1 LQLTGYVNGDPG
13 AARAFWGDTALRL
26 PAARTVLSW
35 HDALTGR
42 RVRAG
47 ADGLLPVSEV
57 LRDGPAA
64 LCLSA

>member
-1 LQLTGYVNGDPG
+1 LTGYVSGDAG
-13 AARAFWGDTALRL
+13 KARAFWGDTAVRL
-26 PAARTVLSW
+26 PASTPILSW

-42 RVRAG
+42 RVRAD
-47 ADGLLPVSEV
+47 ADGLLPLSEV